1 VIEEHRHLL
10 APDMVKI
17 VSCIK
22 DWELVD
28 AHLEPN
34 VEEDIQEIE
43 AELENLWPD
52 GPATVS
58 ASDDENA

>member
-1 VIEEHRHLL
+1 
-10 APDMVKI
+10 M
-17 VSCIK
+17 SCIK